1 MAKYMGSDVTKGGL
15 EWQFRSYKQGAKLQK
30 HAVANGIDPKNVNV
44 QVNVKGE
51 PIAAGPRSC
60 TDFSFYP
67 QHILHNIFLAI
78 SHSVGTIVL
87 TFR

>member
-30 HAVANGIDPKNVNV
+30 QAVANGSDPKDVNV

-51 PIAAGPRSC
+51 PVTGSRSC
-60 TDFSFYP
+60 THISFCP
-67 QHILHNIFLAI
+67 LRA
-78 SHSVGTIVL
+78 
-87 TFR
+87 